1 MRVFTDGAH
10 IGMAGYGEGLGV
22 DPYAHLTV
30 ATILRTRDIPWD
42 IYMTAR
48 LISDRELQLLRR
60 YDKKEES
67 YQSKLLREVG
77 VGGGGGA

>member
-77 VGGGGGA
+77 M